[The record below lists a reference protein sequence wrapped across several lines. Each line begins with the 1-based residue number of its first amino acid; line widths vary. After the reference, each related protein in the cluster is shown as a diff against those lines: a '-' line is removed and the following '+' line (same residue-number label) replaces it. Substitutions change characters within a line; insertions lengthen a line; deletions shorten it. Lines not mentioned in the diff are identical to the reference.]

1 MRLLFLK
8 LLFFVFLLCSA
19 MQLNAQE
26 VLSKEEA
33 ITQMLA
39 NNFGVQLAENQV
51 EIADNNQGIL
61 NSGYLPSLTG
71 NAGGNYT
78 KDDQDVTFR
87 DGTQESIIGAETT
100 RYNASINFNYTLF
113 DGLGRFWN
121 YKSLKEQYDLTS
133 LEARQTIETTL
144 LQLFTVYY
152 EVARL
157 TENER
162 VLMQTYQNTK
172 QRLKRAEYSFEFGQ
186 VNKLEV
192 LNAEVDIVNDSI
204 NLMNTRQQLK
214 NAKRD
219 LNVVLNSELEQ
230 KFEVDT
236 IINFTNQMQIENFV
250 NTSSTNNVRLLQAEK
265 NITISD
271 YDYKA
276 SKAVFLPTIGLT
288 GSYGWNEGNFPVTSF
303 ATSSTTTGV
312 SGGVSLTWDLFDG
325 GSGITRMKNA
335 RINYDNQ
342 QLLKAQIKKE
352 VNRDISNALGNYQT
366 RLDILELQT
375 KNIAT
380 AKNNFERSEEQYKL
394 GQITSVELRQAQV
407 NLLNAQT
414 NKNLAKYN
422 AKLAELELLQLTGQL
437 LNVDF

>member
-1 MRLLFLK
+1 MFGIY
-8 LLFFVFLLCSA
+8 SPSS
-19 MQLNAQE
+19 AQE
-26 VLSKEEA
+26 VLTKQEA
-33 ITQMLA
+33 ITQMLD
-39 NNFGVQLAENQV
+39 NNFGIQFAENQLD
-51 EIADNNQGIL
+51 IADNNQDIL

-71 NAGGNYT
+71 NAGANYT

-87 DGTQESIIGAETT
+87 DGESNSITGAETT
-100 RYNASINFNYTLF
+100 RYNASVNFNYVLF

-121 YKSLKEQYDLTS
+121 YKSLKEEYNLSS
-133 LEARQTIETTL
+133 LQARETIELTL

-157 TENER
+157 TENEQ
-162 VLMQTYQNTK
+162 VLKQTYGNTQ
-172 QRLKRAEYSFEFGQ
+172 QRLKRAEYSFEYGQ

-204 NLMNTRQQLK
+204 NLLNTRQLLE

-219 LNVVLNSELEQ
+219 LNVVINTDLDRN
-230 KFEVDT
+230 FDVDT
-236 IINFTNQMQIENFV
+236 LVDFTNQIQLENYV
-250 NTSSTNNVRLLQAEK
+250 NSADANNVNLLQAEK

-276 SKAVFLPTIGLT
+276 SKAVFLPSIGLT

-312 SGGVSLTWDLFDG
+312 SGGVSLSWDLFDG
-325 GSGITRMKNA
+325 GRGITTTRNA
-335 RINYDNQ
+335 KIQYDNQ
-342 QLLKAQIKKE
+342 QLVKEQIKKE
-352 VNRDISNALGNYQT
+352 VTRDIYNARGNYQN
-366 RLDILELQT
+366 RLNVLDLQK
-375 KNIAT
+375 KNIST
-380 AKNNFERSEEQYKL
+380 AKNNFERSSEQYKL
-394 GQITSVELRQAQV
+394 GQITSVELRQSQV

-414 NKNLAKYN
+414 SSNLAKYD

-437 LNVDF
+437 LNIEF

>member
-1 MRLLFLK
+1 MRVFYKSLFVLLIIFG
-8 LLFFVFLLCSA
+8 CCISS
-19 MQLNAQE
+19 NAQG

-33 ITQMLA
+33 ITQMLS
-39 NNFGVQLAENQV
+39 NNFGIQLAENQV
-51 EIADNNQGIL
+51 EIADNNQGVL

-87 DGTQESIIGAETT
+87 DGSQESIVGAETT
-100 RYNASINFNYTLF
+100 RYNASVNFNYTLF

-157 TENER
+157 TENKK
-162 VLMQTYQNTK
+162 VLLQTYENTK
-172 QRLKRAEYSFEFGQ
+172 QRLKRAEYSFEYGQ
-186 VNKLEV
+186 VNKLDV

-204 NLMNTRQQLK
+204 NLMNNRQLLE

-219 LNVVLNSELEQ
+219 LNVVINSELEQ

-236 IINFTNQMQIENFV
+236 VVSFTNQIQIENFV
-250 NTSSTNNVRLLQAEK
+250 NTSSSNNVRLLQAEK

-276 SKAVFLPTIGLT
+276 SKAIFLPTIGLS

-312 SGGVSLTWDLFDG
+312 SGGLSLTWDLFDG

-342 QLLKAQIKKE
+342 QLIKAQIKQE
-352 VNRDISNALGNYQT
+352 VNRDIFNARGNYHT
-366 RLDILELQT
+366 RLEILKLQT
-375 KNIAT
+375 KNIFT
-380 AKNNFERSEEQYKL
+380 AKNNYERSSEQYKL

-414 NKNLAKYN
+414 SKSLAKYN

>member
-1 MRLLFLK
+1 MRVLLISILTFI
-8 LLFFVFLLCSA
+8 LCLCNSEESHS
-19 MQLNAQE
+19 QE
-26 VLSKEEA
+26 ILTKKEA

-39 NNFGVQLAENQV
+39 NNFGIQLAENQV

-87 DGTQESIIGAETT
+87 DGEQNSIIGAETT

-113 DGLGRFWN
+113 DGLGRYWN

-157 TENER
+157 TENEQ
-162 VLMQTYQNTK
+162 VLKQTYENTK
-172 QRLKRAEYSFEFGQ
+172 QRLKRAEYSFQYGQ
-186 VNKLEV
+186 VNKLDV

-204 NLMNTRQQLK
+204 NLINNRQLLK

-219 LNVVLNSELEQ
+219 LNVVINSELEQ
-230 KFEVDT
+230 NFEVDT
-236 IINFTNQMQIENFV
+236 IVSFTNQIQLENFV
-250 NTSSTNNVRLLQAEK
+250 NTSDANNVRLLQAEK
-265 NITISD
+265 NIAISD

-276 SKAVFLPTIGLT
+276 SKAIFLPSIGLT

-312 SGGVSLTWDLFDG
+312 SGGVSLTWNLFDG

-335 RINYDNQ
+335 KIFYDNQ
-342 QLLKAQIKKE
+342 QLVKAQIKQQ
-352 VNRDISNALGNYQT
+352 VRRDISNARGSYQN
-366 RLDILELQT
+366 RLEVLELQT
-375 KNIAT
+375 KNIFT
-380 AKNNFERSEEQYKL
+380 AKNNFERSNEQYKL

>member
-1 MRLLFLK
+1 MFWIY
-8 LLFFVFLLCSA
+8 SPSS
-19 MQLNAQE
+19 AQE
-26 VLSKEEA
+26 VLTKQEA
-33 ITQMLA
+33 ITQMLD
-39 NNFGVQLAENQV
+39 NNFGIQLAENQLD
-51 EIADNNQGIL
+51 IADNNQDIL

-71 NAGGNYT
+71 NAGANYT

-87 DGTQESIIGAETT
+87 DGESNSITGAETT
-100 RYNASINFNYTLF
+100 RYNASVNFNYVLF

-121 YKSLKEQYDLTS
+121 YKSLKEEYNLSS
-133 LEARQTIETTL
+133 LQARETIELTL

-157 TENER
+157 TENEQ
-162 VLMQTYQNTK
+162 VLKQTYGNTQ
-172 QRLKRAEYSFEFGQ
+172 QRLKRAEYSFEYGQ

-204 NLMNTRQQLK
+204 NLLNTRQLLE

-219 LNVVLNSELEQ
+219 LNVVINTDLDRN
-230 KFEVDT
+230 FDVDT
-236 IINFTNQMQIENFV
+236 LVDFTNQIQLENYV
-250 NTSSTNNVRLLQAEK
+250 NSADANNVNLLQAEK

-276 SKAVFLPTIGLT
+276 SKAVFLPSIGLT

-312 SGGVSLTWDLFDG
+312 SGGVSLSWDLFDG
-325 GSGITRMKNA
+325 GRGITTTKNA
-335 RINYDNQ
+335 KIQYDNQ
-342 QLLKAQIKKE
+342 QLVKEQIKKE
-352 VNRDISNALGNYQT
+352 VTRDIYNARGNYQN
-366 RLDILELQT
+366 RLNVLDLQK
-375 KNIAT
+375 KNIST
-380 AKNNFERSEEQYKL
+380 AKNNFERSSEQYKL
-394 GQITSVELRQAQV
+394 GQITSVELRQSQV

-414 NKNLAKYN
+414 STNLAKYD

-437 LNVDF
+437 LNIEF

>member
-1 MRLLFLK
+1 MFGIY
-8 LLFFVFLLCSA
+8 SPSS
-19 MQLNAQE
+19 AQE
-26 VLSKEEA
+26 VLTKQEA
-33 ITQMLA
+33 ITQMLD
-39 NNFGVQLAENQV
+39 NNFGIQLAENQLD
-51 EIADNNQGIL
+51 IADNNQDIL

-71 NAGGNYT
+71 NAGANYT

-87 DGTQESIIGAETT
+87 DGESNSITGAETT
-100 RYNASINFNYTLF
+100 RYNASVNFNYVLF

-121 YKSLKEQYDLTS
+121 YKSLKEEYNLSS
-133 LEARQTIETTL
+133 LQARETIELTL

-157 TENER
+157 TENEQ
-162 VLMQTYQNTK
+162 VLKQTYGNTQ
-172 QRLKRAEYSFEFGQ
+172 QRLKRAEYSFEYGQ

-204 NLMNTRQQLK
+204 NLLNTRQLLE

-219 LNVVLNSELEQ
+219 LNVVINTDLDRN
-230 KFEVDT
+230 FDVDT
-236 IINFTNQMQIENFV
+236 LVDFTNQIQLENYV
-250 NTSSTNNVRLLQAEK
+250 NSADANNVNLLQAEK

-276 SKAVFLPTIGLT
+276 SKAVFLPSIGLT

-312 SGGVSLTWDLFDG
+312 SGGVSLSWDLFDG
-325 GSGITRMKNA
+325 GRGITTTRNA
-335 RINYDNQ
+335 KIQYDNQ
-342 QLLKAQIKKE
+342 QLVKEQIKKE
-352 VNRDISNALGNYQT
+352 VTRDIYNARGNYQN
-366 RLDILELQT
+366 RLNVLDLQK
-375 KNIAT
+375 KNIST
-380 AKNNFERSEEQYKL
+380 AKNNFERSSEQYKL
-394 GQITSVELRQAQV
+394 GQITSVELRQSQV

-414 NKNLAKYN
+414 STNLAKYD

-437 LNVDF
+437 LNIEF

>member
-1 MRLLFLK
+1 MR
-8 LLFFVFLLCSA
+8 VFSISILSFILSLCNYA
-19 MQLNAQE
+19 QLQSQE

-39 NNFGVQLAENQV
+39 NNFGIQMAENQI
-51 EIADNNQGIL
+51 EIADNNQGLL
-61 NSGYLPSLTG
+61 NSGYLPSLRG

-87 DGTQESIIGAETT
+87 DGEQNSIVGAETT
-100 RYNASINFNYTLF
+100 RYNASINLNYTLF
-113 DGLGRFWN
+113 DGLGRYWN

-157 TENER
+157 TENEQ
-162 VLMQTYQNTK
+162 VLKQTYENTK
-172 QRLKRAEYSFEFGQ
+172 QRLKRAEYNFQYGQ
-186 VNKLEV
+186 VNKLDV

-204 NLMNTRQQLK
+204 NLMNNRQLLK

-219 LNVVLNSELEQ
+219 LNLVINSELEQ
-230 KFEVDT
+230 EFEVDT
-236 IINFTNQMQIENFV
+236 IVNFTSQIQIENYV
-250 NTSSTNNVRLLQAEK
+250 NTSSSNNVRLLQAEK
-265 NITISD
+265 NISISD

-276 SKAVFLPTIGLT
+276 SKAIFLPSIGLT

-312 SGGVSLTWDLFDG
+312 SAGLSLTWDLFDG

-335 RINYDNQ
+335 KINFNNQ
-342 QLLKAQIKKE
+342 QLFKAQIQQQVK
-352 VNRDISNALGNYQT
+352 RDISNALGNYQT
-366 RLDILELQT
+366 RLKVLELQE
-375 KNIAT
+375 KNIVT
-380 AKNNFERSEEQYKL
+380 AKNNFERSNEQYKL

-422 AKLAELELLQLTGQL
+422 AKLAELEVLQLTGQL
-437 LNVDF
+437 LNVEF

>member
-1 MRLLFLK
+1 MFGIY
-8 LLFFVFLLCSA
+8 SPSS
-19 MQLNAQE
+19 AQE
-26 VLSKEEA
+26 VLSKQEA
-33 ITQMLA
+33 ITQMLD
-39 NNFGVQLAENQV
+39 NNFGIQLAENQLD
-51 EIADNNQGIL
+51 IADNNQDIL

-71 NAGGNYT
+71 NAGANYT

-87 DGTQESIIGAETT
+87 DGESNSITGAETT
-100 RYNASINFNYTLF
+100 RYNASVNFNYVLF

-121 YKSLKEQYDLTS
+121 YKSLKEEYNLSS
-133 LEARQTIETTL
+133 LQARETIELTL

-157 TENER
+157 TENEQ
-162 VLMQTYQNTK
+162 VLKQTYGNTQ
-172 QRLKRAEYSFEFGQ
+172 QRLKRAEYSFEYGQ

-204 NLMNTRQQLK
+204 NLLNTRQLLE

-219 LNVVLNSELEQ
+219 LNVVINTDLDRN
-230 KFEVDT
+230 FDVDT
-236 IINFTNQMQIENFV
+236 LVDFTNQIQLENYV
-250 NTSSTNNVRLLQAEK
+250 NSADANNVNLLQAEK

-276 SKAVFLPTIGLT
+276 SKAVFLPSIGLT

-312 SGGVSLTWDLFDG
+312 SGGVSLSWDLFDG
-325 GSGITRMKNA
+325 GRGITTTRNA
-335 RINYDNQ
+335 KIQYDNQ
-342 QLLKAQIKKE
+342 QLVKEQIKKE
-352 VNRDISNALGNYQT
+352 VTRDIYNARGNYQN
-366 RLDILELQT
+366 RLNVLDLQK
-375 KNIAT
+375 KNIST
-380 AKNNFERSEEQYKL
+380 AKNNFERSSEQYKL
-394 GQITSVELRQAQV
+394 GQITSVELRQSQV

-414 NKNLAKYN
+414 SSNLAKYD

-437 LNVDF
+437 LNIEF